1 MDFGPAE
8 EDIVGTILYTEEESD
23 RWNEVRST
31 INTYVEEARAL
42 FCVGQLD
49 PNSDSDWN
57 NYLAEL
63 EKMNYKEMLEAD
75 TIAYK
80 RTYGIQ

>member
-1 MDFGPAE
+1 M
-8 EDIVGTILYTEEESD
+8 
-23 RWNEVRST
+23 
-31 INTYVEEARAL
+31 
-42 FCVGQLD
+42 
-49 PNSDSDWN
+49 SDSWN